1 MLSSTTADDVPDVRL
16 TKTQLE
22 TLHKILGTPTTHGS
36 LATQEFNTVLLNN
49 NTSTEV
55 QQPPGQG
62 KQQIQVYSRR
72 NRSPETDTAVS
83 ITSPTEDC
91 SETEVS
97 PPSPSIYLPIVVRKG
112 LDNCGLFH
120 ANARFDDTE
129 LGIVA
134 KNIGDHI
141 CRYFPQATI
150 LLLDNKKLEAVPK
163 GKGQSPVMQY
173 GSTAR
178 VILSVVVGKSCIS
191 SLRFTVIGVKISGL
205 EGSVALYIHV
215 SFIQGMHP
223 RNGNWLI
230 PDGGSQLGLA
240 ESRTLQIRSFI
251 GWIKVMADAETCS
264 ARLRS

>member
-1 MLSSTTADDVPDVRL
+1 
-16 TKTQLE
+16 
-22 TLHKILGTPTTHGS
+22 
-36 LATQEFNTVLLNN
+36 
-49 NTSTEV
+49 
-55 QQPPGQG
+55 
-62 KQQIQVYSRR
+62 
-72 NRSPETDTAVS
+72 
-83 ITSPTEDC
+83 
-91 SETEVS
+91 
-97 PPSPSIYLPIVVRKG
+97 

-120 ANARFDDTE
+120 ANVRFDDTE

-134 KNIGDHI
+134 RNIGDHI

-163 GKGQSPVMQY
+163 GKGQSPVMQVHVHSWEY

-205 EGSVALYIHV
+205 EGSVALYIHLYTRDASKKWKLAV
-215 SFIQGMHP
+215 
-223 RNGNWLI
+223 
-230 PDGGSQLGLA
+230 PDGGSQLVIKEPAANGLA
-240 ESRTLQIRSFI
+240 ESRTLQVRSFI